1 MTNMSNIVDIVNI
14 SDDIENKDKDKEN
27 LSLIKELKT
36 KYNIKELINKR
47 YDNDLE
53 INNFYE
59 EYYNEIEKLENIGI
73 KIWKLF
79 CELWKEEKQEFIL
92 NILSLSLLLEKE
104 ILKIKKI
111 IINMV
116 NKKNKLKKDKMYLLQ
131 LVEQNTSEYKFIDI
145 NSSFDD
151 IKQLYINN
159 RQKLKNNIDKEI
171 IRLNENELNELNENE
186 LNKI

>member
-1 MTNMSNIVDIVNI
+1 MET
-14 SDDIENKDKDKEN
+14 
-27 LSLIKELKT
+27 KELMIYFFILFFYGFTIKNT
-36 KYNIKELINKR
+36 NWFQNLLIIIHEYNSMNVLF
-47 YDNDLE
+47 
-53 INNFYE
+53 NFYE

-116 NKKNKLKKDKMYLLQ
+116 NKKNKLKKDQMYLLQ

-151 IKQLYINN
+151 INQLYINN

-171 IRLNENELNELNENE
+171 TRLNENEINENE
-186 LNKI
+186 INENEINENKEK